1 MITPQ
6 KPVEITDV
14 TNRVYGPTNNILPQ
28 DVLFG
33 LWKVKDSKFETR
45 KLVSLSSIHNGPIA
59 IRNSISG
66 EFKYRPETAYY
77 IADFKLTND
86 SKIKFELPGFVHVDG
101 ARYSPLIKFLK
112 NVLALLVRESGF

>member
-45 KLVSLSSIHNGPIA
+45 KLVSLSSVYTPPDIENPARHHKKDQDNIDGLAKDFDEHGISYET
-59 IRNSISG
+59 SIC
-66 EFKYRPETAYY
+66 
-77 IADFKLTND
+77 
-86 SKIKFELPGFVHVDG
+86 
-101 ARYSPLIKFLK
+101 
-112 NVLALLVRESGF
+112 

>member
-1 MITPQ
+1 MPAVFIPNDGEH
-6 KPVEITDV
+6 KKIDLISKSLDLSAVES
-14 TNRVYGPTNNILPQ
+14 LPYI
-28 DVLFG
+28 
-33 LWKVKDSKFETR
+33 
-45 KLVSLSSIHNGPIA
+45 SLSSIHNGPIA